1 MTIKFTNPYRPPIK
15 GSLKGKSPG
24 ELLGL
29 VKDLY
34 GLSDDNRNFLEARV
48 KPDPKALKKYK
59 AIISDAI
66 YPDFCNDRHARIDF
80 VRARKAISDFGKASD
95 DPESLLELMIHYI
108 EVGTQ
113 QTQDV
118 CIDYGGYYT
127 SMESMFGRVVKHLHG
142 KNGNLADKFL
152 PRLKKIVKNSGN
164 AGYGYEDTLTDLLE
178 EAFGED
184 VLK

>member
-1 MTIKFTNPYRPPIK
+1 MKSTEWNTIK
-15 GSLKGKSPG
+15 GSLQGKSPG
-24 ELLGL
+24 ELIGL

-80 VRARKAISDFGKASD
+80 AKARKAISDFGKASD
-95 DPESLLELMIHYI
+95 DPESLLDLMTHYV
-108 EVGTQ
+108 EVGTR
-113 QTQDV
+113 QTKDV
-118 CIDYGGYYT
+118 GIDYEAYFT
-127 SMESMFGRVVKHLHG
+127 SMESMFGRIVKQLHG
-142 KNGNLADKFL
+142 KNRNLADKFL
-152 PRLKKIVKNSGN
+152 PRLKKIIKNSGN

-178 EAFGED
+178 EAFGEG